1 MAGKNGPLS
10 KKKAEETPSAAL
22 VQTRHVVA
30 AVVGAIAA
38 AVIGAGI
45 ATAALLPASHEADER
60 ATALEQQ
67 LEAEQAAHPE
77 EAAYAACDHQWRTLG
92 LFEATDEVTHT
103 EEVPEVTEVVDI
115 PHTLCNECFAIVDG
129 QTVEHT
135 AATGHTDF
143 STDVPV
149 PTTIVT
155 QEGYSTEV
163 VDEPATQRF
172 TPVLEWCP
180 ICGATQAA
188 AEDADAAGSAEDGY
202 EEGAVATD
210 DETAALISSDDDA
223 SASTSEEQPE
233 GAEWP
238 EGYPYSE

>member
-1 MAGKNGPLS
+1 MAGKNGGDPVRPIVPD
-10 KKKAEETPSAAL
+10 KTGKDAQVPSRRL
-22 VQTRHVVA
+22 VQMRHVVA
-30 AVVGAIAA
+30 VLVGVAVA
-38 AVIGAGI
+38 AVIGAAI
-45 ATAALLPASHEADER
+45 ATAALLPASQQADQR
-60 ATALEQQ
+60 AAALEEQ
-67 LEAEQAAHPE
+67 LAAEQAAHPE

-115 PHTLCNECFAIVDG
+115 PHTLCNTCFAIVDG

-135 AATGHTDF
+135 AATGHADF

-180 ICGATQAA
+180 ICGATHAVADADDIAAAQQEAPEAGANAVTPEQAA
-188 AEDADAAGSAEDGY
+188 E
-202 EEGAVATD
+202 
-210 DETAALISSDDDA
+210 
-223 SASTSEEQPE
+223 
-233 GAEWP
+233 
-238 EGYPYSE
+238 

>member
-1 MAGKNGPLS
+1 MAGKNGGDPVRPIVPD
-10 KKKAEETPSAAL
+10 KKGKDTQVPSRRL
-22 VQTRHVVA
+22 VQMRHVVA
-30 AVVGAIAA
+30 VLVGVAVA
-38 AVIGAGI
+38 AVIGAAI
-45 ATAALLPASHEADER
+45 ATAALLPASQQADQR
-60 ATALEQQ
+60 AAALEEQ
-67 LEAEQAAHPE
+67 LAAEQAAHPE

-115 PHTLCNECFAIVDG
+115 PHTLCNTCFAIVDG

-135 AATGHTDF
+135 AATGHADF

-163 VDEPATQRF
+163 VDAPATQRF

-180 ICGATQAA
+180 ICGATQAVADADDIAAAQQEAPEAGANAVTPEHA
-188 AEDADAAGSAEDGY
+188 AE
-202 EEGAVATD
+202 
-210 DETAALISSDDDA
+210 
-223 SASTSEEQPE
+223 
-233 GAEWP
+233 
-238 EGYPYSE
+238 

>member
-1 MAGKNGPLS
+1 MAGKNGDDPVRPIVPD
-10 KKKAEETPSAAL
+10 KKGKDAQVPSRRL
-22 VQTRHVVA
+22 VQMRHVVA
-30 AVVGAIAA
+30 VLVGVAVA
-38 AVIGAGI
+38 AVIGAAI
-45 ATAALLPASHEADER
+45 ATAALLPASQQADQR
-60 ATALEQQ
+60 AAALEEQ
-67 LEAEQAAHPE
+67 LAAEEAAHPE

-115 PHTLCNECFAIVDG
+115 PHTLCNTCFAIVDG

-135 AATGHTDF
+135 AATGHADF

-163 VDEPATQRF
+163 VDAPATQRF

-180 ICGATQAA
+180 ICGATQAVADADDIAAAQQEAPEAGANAVTPEHA
-188 AEDADAAGSAEDGY
+188 AE
-202 EEGAVATD
+202 
-210 DETAALISSDDDA
+210 
-223 SASTSEEQPE
+223 
-233 GAEWP
+233 
-238 EGYPYSE
+238 